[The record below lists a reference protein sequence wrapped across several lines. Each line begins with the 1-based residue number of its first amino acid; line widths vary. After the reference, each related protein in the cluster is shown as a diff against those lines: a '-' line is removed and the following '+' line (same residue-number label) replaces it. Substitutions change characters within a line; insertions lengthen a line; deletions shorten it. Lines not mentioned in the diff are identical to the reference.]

1 MLHWNDKWNERWLQL
16 CDLIASWSH
25 DASTKLGAVI
35 VDDRNVVLAIGWNG
49 FPRGNNDTIASRNER
64 PAKYSWTEHAE
75 RNAIYNAA
83 SKGISLLN
91 ATMYTQSLP
100 CPDCARAIIQSG
112 ISTVIVKNKV
122 LNDRWAEVQAI
133 SDEMF
138 KEAGTHVVVLGNLK
152 YGEYCP

>member
-1 MLHWNDKWNERWLQL
+1 MLHWNDKWNERWLQM

-49 FPRGNNDTIASRNER
+49 FPRRNNDTIASRNER

-83 SKGISLLN
+83 SRGIALN
-91 ATMYTQSLP
+91 DATMYTQSLP

-112 ISTVIVKNKV
+112 IKTVIVKNKV

-138 KEAGTHVVVLGNLK
+138 KEAGIHVVVLGNLK